1 MAKLSLSDRVKRG
14 EGAGG
19 GAQSRDAAPSHQQE
33 PAEMGMR
40 HLVRAPP
47 RHLLSLEG
55 VLGMSNP
62 EEAFGADVK
71 HSGETTV
78 CLLTSLG
85 TSRDSPEELMEVV

>member
-1 MAKLSLSDRVKRG
+1 MAKLSLSDRVKGG

-33 PAEMGMR
+33 PAEMGIR

-62 EEAFGADVK
+62 EEAFGGRCKTQWRNYSV
-71 HSGETTV
+71 
-78 CLLTSLG
+78 
-85 TSRDSPEELMEVV
+85 SPDFPGNLQGFP

>member
-1 MAKLSLSDRVKRG
+1 MGGWGPVGRV
-14 EGAGG
+14 
-19 GAQSRDAAPSHQQE
+19 GAQIRDAAPSRQQE
-33 PAEMGMR
+33 PVEMGIR

-47 RHLLSLEG
+47 GHLLYLED

-62 EEAFGADVK
+62 EEAFGADAK

-85 TSRDSPEELMEVV
+85 TLRDSTEELTEVV